1 MLWGRWPLFRGA
13 VFAGCALLMFG
24 LIEQSDHREMAPQKI
39 LDAAA
44 LEIAAVLSL
53 AEGLPAAWFRGVRN
67 FLVPT
72 RKGSVTVLSPNRR

>member
-44 LEIAAVLSL
+44 LGIAGVLSL
-53 AEGLPAAWFRGVRN
+53 AEGFPVAGFRGARH
-67 FLVPT
+67 FLAPT
-72 RKGSVTVLSPNRR
+72 REGAVTVLSPGRR